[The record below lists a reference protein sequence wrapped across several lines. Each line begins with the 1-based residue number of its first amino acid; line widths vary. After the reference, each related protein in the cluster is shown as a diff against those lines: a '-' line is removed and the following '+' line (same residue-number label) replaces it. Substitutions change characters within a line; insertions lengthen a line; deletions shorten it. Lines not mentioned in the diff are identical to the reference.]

1 MNGHHYNGAW
11 PYGTPPNAAPHEP
24 PPPNTPNSRPMYP
37 MVVIDSPT
45 APQYNPQYFSQ
56 PAQSQFPNGL
66 PPQPAYNIQQPNPG
80 LQQHAFS
87 QPPPHKQHAS
97 SFGFDGGSDV
107 PVKSVVTPSLPID
120 YRLLLL
126 SLADQYI
133 SQARSLGTLIAYN
146 HTGADRGR
154 YQKLL
159 ATGLGCYE
167 AVLKKVDLALAICPG
182 II

>member
-1 MNGHHYNGAW
+1 
-11 PYGTPPNAAPHEP
+11 
-24 PPPNTPNSRPMYP
+24 

-45 APQYNPQYFSQ
+45 APQYNPQYLTQ
-56 PAQSQFPNGL
+56 PAHSHYPTGL

-80 LQQHAFS
+80 LQHRAFP
-87 QPPPHKQHAS
+87 QPLLPKQQS
-97 SFGFDGGSDV
+97 SPFGFDGGSDT
-107 PVKSVVTPSLPID
+107 PVKSVVTPSLPVD

-146 HTGADRGR
+146 HAGADRGR

-159 ATGLGCYE
+159 ATSLSCYE
-167 AVLKKVDLALAICPG
+167 AVLKMVHPALAICLE